1 MYGEIGEYVWSG
13 DGRVRGSE
21 NDEILSILIFI
32 PHALTLADS
41 VIALIESKLNMGGIK
56 WHRSVSNINIINALI
71 DCTLLA
77 HSRPWSLKGYW
88 ACLTYID
95 LLGWHWNTPR
105 KLSQYKGRWRADF
118 LLLDFFQ

>member
-1 MYGEIGEYVWSG
+1 MYGEIGEHVWSG

-21 NDEILSILIFI
+21 NDEILSILNFL

-71 DCTLLA
+71 DRTLLA
-77 HSRPWSLKGYW
+77 H
-88 ACLTYID
+88 
-95 LLGWHWNTPR
+95 
-105 KLSQYKGRWRADF
+105 
-118 LLLDFFQ
+118 